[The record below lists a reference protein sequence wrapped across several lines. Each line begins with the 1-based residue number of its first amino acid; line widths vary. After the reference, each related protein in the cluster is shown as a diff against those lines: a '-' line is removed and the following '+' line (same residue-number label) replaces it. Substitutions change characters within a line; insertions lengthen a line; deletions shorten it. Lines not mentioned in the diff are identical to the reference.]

1 MAFWFASP
9 NTFLGGKRP
18 QDVLSANPL
27 SVLSA
32 SKEEVSAVVH
42 G

>member
-1 MAFWFASP
+1 MAFWFATP

-18 QDVLSANPL
+18 KELLSANPL
-27 SVLSA
+27 GVLSVA
-32 SKEEVSAVVH
+32 KEEVSRVVH